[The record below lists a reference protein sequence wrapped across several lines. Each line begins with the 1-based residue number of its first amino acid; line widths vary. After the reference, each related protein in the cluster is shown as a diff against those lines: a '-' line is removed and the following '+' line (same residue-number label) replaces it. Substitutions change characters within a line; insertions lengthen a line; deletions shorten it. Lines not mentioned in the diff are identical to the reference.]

1 MTDAH
6 RRDRE
11 SRTAR
16 ALDGVR
22 VLDVTQFM
30 AGPFCSTILAD
41 LGADVI
47 KIEPPSGDSTR
58 QMVGAVGT
66 ESPSFN
72 AVNRGKRSLV
82 VNLKVADG
90 QQLFKRLA
98 RSSDILIENYR
109 PGVMRGFGLGY
120 DDLSAIN
127 PGLIYASISGYGQTG
142 PDRAKGGFDLIA
154 QGVSGIMSITGE
166 PGRPPVKA
174 GIPLTD
180 LGAALFALAGILAAL
195 HHRTATGVGQYVD
208 TSLVEAGVA
217 LSVWEAT
224 EYFSGPGVPAP
235 LGSAHRMNAP
245 YQAIRCADGYVTI
258 GANTDRLFRR
268 LCGVLGHPE
277 WGDEPDFANNHSRV
291 RNRTKLA
298 ALIEEVMVQEPCRHW
313 LSLLDT
319 ADIPCGPINNYAQ
332 VFADPQIAA
341 RHMMLETEHPV
352 LGPLRT
358 LGSPIKLS
366 ATPTDASR
374 RAPLLGEHTDAVLG
388 ELGLSADEIAALRR
402 ARAMQ
407 NHARGSAALNRS
419 PESQIRLLSGV
430 LLMAGAALGELML
443 SVRISI
449 LRPL

>member
-1 MTDAH
+1 
-6 RRDRE
+6 
-11 SRTAR
+11 
-16 ALDGVR
+16 

-30 AGPFCSTILAD
+30 AGPFCATVLAD
-41 LGADVI
+41 LGADVV

-82 VNLKVADG
+82 VNLKVPDG
-90 QQLFKRLA
+90 QELVKRLA
-98 RSSDILIENYR
+98 KSSDILIENYR
-109 PGVMRGFGLGY
+109 PGVMHGLG
-120 DDLSAIN
+120 LSYEALAAIN
-127 PGLIYASISGYGQTG
+127 PALIYASISGYGQTG

-195 HHRTATGVGQYVD
+195 HHRTSTGKGQYID

-224 EYFSGPGVPAP
+224 EYFAGPGVPVP

-258 GANTDRLFRR
+258 GANTNRLFQR
-268 LCGVLGHPE
+268 LCGTLGHPE
-277 WGDEPDFANNHSRV
+277 WSDASDFADNGARV
-291 RNRTKLA
+291 RNRAKLA
-298 ALIEEVMVQEPCRHW
+298 ALIENVMAQQPRQHW
-313 LSLLDT
+313 LSLFD
-319 ADIPCGPINNYAQ
+319 AAEIPCGPINDYAQ
-332 VFADPQIAA
+332 VFADPQVAA
-341 RHMMLETEHPV
+341 RGMVLETDHPV
-352 LGPLRT
+352 LGHLRT

-366 ATPTDASR
+366 ATPAEANR
-374 RAPLLGEHTDAVLG
+374 RAPLLGEHTNEVLTEYG
-388 ELGLSADEIAALRR
+388 FSDIDIAALR
-402 ARAMQ
+402 Q
-407 NHARGSAALNRS
+407 
-419 PESQIRLLSGV
+419 SGAIV
-430 LLMAGAALGELML
+430 
-443 SVRISI
+443 
-449 LRPL
+449 